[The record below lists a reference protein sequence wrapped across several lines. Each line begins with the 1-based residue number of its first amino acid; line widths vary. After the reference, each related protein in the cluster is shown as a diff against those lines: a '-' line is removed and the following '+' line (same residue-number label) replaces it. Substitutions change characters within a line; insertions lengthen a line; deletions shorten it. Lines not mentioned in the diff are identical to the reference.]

1 MIFDIKQIM
10 DCRTTDF
17 TVTIREGSI
26 VSVSSDHF
34 DQESKT
40 EKYYGRVVRIIQERE
55 QARVK
60 LEDDESFSVERID
73 DK

>member
-17 TVTIREGSI
+17 TVIIREGSI

-55 QARVK
+55 QAHVK
-60 LEDDESFSVERID
+60 WEDDESFSVKRID

>member
-1 MIFDIKQIM
+1 M

-17 TVTIREGSI
+17 TVIIREGSI

-40 EKYYGRVVRIIQERE
+40 EKYYGRVVRIIQERG
-55 QARVK
+55 
-60 LEDDESFSVERID
+60 
-73 DK
+73 